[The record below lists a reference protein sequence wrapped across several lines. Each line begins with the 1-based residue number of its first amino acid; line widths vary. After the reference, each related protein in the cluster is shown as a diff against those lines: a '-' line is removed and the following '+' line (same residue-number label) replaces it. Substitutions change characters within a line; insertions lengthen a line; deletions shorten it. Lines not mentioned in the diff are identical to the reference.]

1 MDAAEKER
9 LSVKKLRLVEWREE
23 RREGD
28 GVVEPPSLPGDRTW
42 TRATQL
48 HCGIVGIVLHHC
60 CGIVGAATHGITAI
74 QVSHSRQ
81 HTTPPLSL
89 DSFSLHDNPI
99 FRIDKLQAKYVKE
112 VTF

>member
-9 LSVKKLRLVEWREE
+9 VSVKKLRLVEWREE

-28 GVVEPPSLPGDRTW
+28 GVAEPPSLPGDRTW

-48 HCGIVGIVLHHC
+48 H

-81 HTTPPLSL
+81 HTTPSLSL
-89 DSFSLHDNPI
+89 DSFSLHNNPI
-99 FRIDKLQAKYVKE
+99 FRIDKLQAKYFKIR
-112 VTF
+112 TSNKLLFLGRMR

>member
-48 HCGIVGIVLHHC
+48 HCGIVG
-60 CGIVGAATHGITAI
+60 
-74 QVSHSRQ
+74 
-81 HTTPPLSL
+81 
-89 DSFSLHDNPI
+89 
-99 FRIDKLQAKYVKE
+99 
-112 VTF
+112 

>member
-9 LSVKKLRLVEWREE
+9 VSVKKLRLVEWREE

-48 HCGIVGIVLHHC
+48 HCGIVG
-60 CGIVGAATHGITAI
+60 AATHGITAI

-89 DSFSLHDNPI
+89 DSFSLHNNPI

>member
-9 LSVKKLRLVEWREE
+9 VSVKKLRLVEWREE

-48 HCGIVGIVLHHC
+48 HCGIVG
-60 CGIVGAATHGITAI
+60 AATHGITAI

-81 HTTPPLSL
+81 HTTPQLSL
-89 DSFSLHDNPI
+89 DSFSLHNNPI
-99 FRIDKLQAKYVKE
+99 FRIDKLQAKYFKIRMSNKLL
-112 VTF
+112 F